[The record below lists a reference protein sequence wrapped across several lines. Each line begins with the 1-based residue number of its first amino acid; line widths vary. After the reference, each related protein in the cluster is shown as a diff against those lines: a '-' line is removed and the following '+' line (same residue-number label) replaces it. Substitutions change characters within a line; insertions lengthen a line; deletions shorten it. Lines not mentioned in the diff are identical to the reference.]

1 MKTEQNTHVS
11 PEVLSL
17 LGAAL
22 IAIQK
27 VECALYSSIQ
37 PLCKQS
43 RCKNIQALGNMTS
56 NQFLKGTTTEIQPTL
71 LSLQHELTDNLPMPI
86 KEISQFIYKRNLIT
100 HHFWQL
106 TDAQIKGTEKLSQ
119 PVLFLK
125 NLLDQCDEW
134 LKQIK
139 NESLKSA

>member
-1 MKTEQNTHVS
+1 MKTEQNTHVN

-27 VECALYSSIQ
+27 VECELYNSLQ

-43 RCKNIQALGNMTS
+43 LCKNIQALGKMTS

-119 PVLFLK
+119 PVMFLK
-125 NLLDQCDEW
+125 DLLDQCDEW

-139 NESLKSA
+139 TRV